1 MVQSDACMHASDA
14 PTRQLAPAN
23 VARKLWAADSPSRA
37 DSTRTKTAQ
46 VN

>member
-23 VARKLWAADSPSRA
+23 VVRKLWGAESQSRA
-37 DSTRTKTAQ
+37 DSTRTKIAQ
-46 VN
+46 GN